1 MKGKAES
8 PATKKSKA
16 VVGNIRHG
24 GFGVSKRLASKQV
37 SMTPDRFERS
47 QSKAK
52 KYLARRSLYNADDT
66 TQIHGS
72 LADISQADDSALELT
87 PVTLSQISA
96 IDPPENDTMT
106 ATFRRKKRPAQNDD
120 TLEMAVQCARGEPDG
135 AERSFTRR
143 QFERFSLADDGDEEG
158 SEVND
163 EVMDE
168 SMEVDEN
175 DDDDCPS
182 PVKKTKNADIKEKV
196 SPVKTKKIGLKE
208 PLKQAAKK
216 LKKLK
221 SSGEQKIKKHGS
233 KNFDALPDETTVPK
247 TPNQTWKE
255 KRQERR
261 MTKNNYDL
269 IATAKRSWEELRRGD
284 LPAVKKKKICD
295 DLMKLTNGKVKEL
308 SMVHDSSRVV
318 QCVVQYGSDQ
328 QRTSIFEEVKNDI
341 CDLCKSKYAKFVVR
355 KLISY
360 GTKDLKS
367 QIFQCFYGQIRKL
380 IKHKEASEI
389 IEYAYNDFATAP
401 QRMAIHE
408 EFYGPTFSL
417 FKNQVY
423 QSLDQIMTD
432 QPEKRDMVIRSMK
445 ETLTPLIDKELLSY
459 SLVHKVFLDF
469 FVYADDKSKKEMIE
483 GLREHIPSF
492 LHTRD
497 GARVAMHCIW
507 SGSAKDRKASIKSLK
522 THIVKVCMEEQG
534 HLLLLA
540 IFDTVDDTVL
550 VQKVILD
557 ELLKSLD
564 TLIVHA
570 TGKKVLLYLLNPR
583 DPVHFN
589 PCIQQLLQEGDRN
602 PTSKKDKTVRAK
614 ELRAYI
620 SPHLIKYLEQNALEM
635 MSDNALALVVKSII
649 TYAAGDVSPAM
660 RAIADLVAQPCGTT
674 DGAINMV
681 EHPASHIALK
691 KIIANDKTRLE
702 SGEGIL
708 FSSILLEA
716 LPKSTIKV
724 WAASNRGCFI
734 LVSLLDVGCSTVT
747 ENVKA
752 SLQPVMKSLKKMT
765 FKGAEILLERLDK
778 PKAQREY
785 RI

>member
-1 MKGKAES
+1 MKGKTES
-8 PATKKSKA
+8 PAKSKA
-16 VVGNIRHG
+16 TVGNIRHG
-24 GFGVSKRLASKQV
+24 GFGVTKKSASKQV

-47 QSKAK
+47 QNKAK

-66 TQIHGS
+66 TQVHGS

-87 PVTLSQISA
+87 PVTISQISA
-96 IDPPENDTMT
+96 IDIPANDTLT
-106 ATFRRKKRPAQNDD
+106 ATFRRKKRRAQNDD

-143 QFERFSLADDGDEEG
+143 QFEKFSLADDEDDGNEENGGD
-158 SEVND
+158 
-163 EVMDE
+163 MDE
-168 SMEVDEN
+168 SMEVDEMEN
-175 DDDDCPS
+175 DDEADGPS
-182 PVKKTKNADIKEKV
+182 PVKKSKNTDKKQKD
-196 SPVKTKKIGLKE
+196 SPGKTKKIGLKE

-221 SSGEQKIKKHGS
+221 SAGDQKAKKGG

-269 IATAKRSWEELRRGD
+269 ISTAKKSWEELRRGD
-284 LPAVKKKKICD
+284 LPAVKRKKICD
-295 DLMKLTNGKVKEL
+295 DLMGLTRGKVKE
-308 SMVHDSSRVV
+308 V
-318 QCVVQYGSDQ
+318 Y
-328 QRTSIFEEVKNDI
+328 DI

-360 GTKDLKS
+360 GSKDLKGRV
-367 QIFQCFYGQIRKL
+367 FQCFYGQIRKL

-389 IEYAYNDFATAP
+389 IEYAYNEFATAP

-423 QSLDQIMTD
+423 QSLDQIMTE
-432 QPEKRDMVIRSMK
+432 QPEKRDMVVRSMK
-445 ETLTPLIDKELLSY
+445 ETLTPLIDKDLLSY

-483 GLREHIPSF
+483 SLREHIPSF

-497 GARVAMHCIW
+497 GTRVAMHCIW
-507 SGSAKDRKASIKSLK
+507 AGSAKDRKTSIKSLK
-522 THIVKVCMEEQG
+522 THVAKACMEEQG

-540 IFDTVDDTVL
+540 IFDSVDDTVL

-589 PCIQQLLQEGDRN
+589 PNIQQVLQEGDCN
-602 PTSKKDKTVRAK
+602 PTSKKDKAVRAK
-614 ELRAYI
+614 ELRTYI
-620 SPHLIKYLEQNALEM
+620 SPHAIKYLEHHALEM
-635 MSDNALALVVKSII
+635 MSDNALALVVKAII
-649 TYAAGDVSPAM
+649 TYASGDVSPAM
-660 RAIADLVAQPCGTT
+660 RAIADLVAKPCSTA

-702 SGEGIL
+702 AGEGIL

-752 SLQPVMKSLKKMT
+752 SLQPVMKSLRKMT

-778 PKAQREY
+778 PRAQREY
-785 RI
+785 RV

>member
-1 MKGKAES
+1 
-8 PATKKSKA
+8 
-16 VVGNIRHG
+16 
-24 GFGVSKRLASKQV
+24 
-37 SMTPDRFERS
+37 MTPDRFERS
-47 QSKAK
+47 QNRAK
-52 KYLARRSLYNADDT
+52 KHIAKQKRSLYNADDT
-66 TQIHGS
+66 TQVYGS
-72 LADISQADDSALELT
+72 LADLSQADDSALELT

-96 IDPPENDTMT
+96 IDVPENDTLT
-106 ATFRRKKRPAQNDD
+106 ATFKRKKRRVQNDD

-143 QFERFSLADDGDEEG
+143 QLEQFSLDDDDDDVGDGADVEG
-158 SEVND
+158 
-163 EVMDE
+163 MDE
-168 SMEVDEN
+168 SMEIDEME
-175 DDDDCPS
+175 DDDADIPS
-182 PVKKTKNADIKEKV
+182 PAKR
-196 SPVKTKKIGLKE
+196 TKKINKKEKDSPAKNKKMGLKE

-221 SSGEQKIKKHGS
+221 SGGDQKSKKESG

-261 MTKNNYDL
+261 MTKNNYNL
-269 IATAKRSWEELRRGD
+269 ISTAKRCWEDLRRAD
-284 LPAVKKKKICD
+284 LPAEKKKKICD
-295 DLMKLTNGKVKEL
+295 DLMGLLKGKIKEL

-318 QCVVQYGSDQ
+318 QCVVQYGSEP
-328 QRTSIFEEVKNDI
+328 QRSSIFEEVKNDI

-355 KLISY
+355 KLINY
-360 GTKDLKS
+360 GSKEMKA
-367 QIFQCFYGQIRKL
+367 QIFLCFHGQIRKL

-389 IEYAYNDFATAP
+389 IEYAYNEFATAP

-423 QSLDQIMTD
+423 QSLDQIMTE

-445 ETLTPLIDKELLSY
+445 ETLTPLVDKDLLSY

-469 FVYADDKSKKEMIE
+469 FIHADDKSKKEMIE
-483 GLREHIPSF
+483 VLREHMPSF

-497 GARVAMHCIW
+497 GTRVAMQCIW
-507 SGSAKDRKASIKSLK
+507 SGSAKDRKISLKSLK
-522 THIVKVCMEEQG
+522 THVAKVCMEEQG

-540 IFDTVDDTVL
+540 IFDCVDDTVL

-589 PCIQQLLQEGDRN
+589 PDIQHVLQEGDHN

-614 ELRAYI
+614 ELRAYV
-620 SPHLIKYLEQNALEM
+620 SPHVIKYLEEHALEM
-635 MSDNALALVVKSII
+635 MSDNGLALVVKAII
-649 TYAAGDVSPAM
+649 THASGDVSPAM
-660 RAIADLVAQPCGTT
+660 RAIADLVAKPCSTA

-691 KIIANDKTRLE
+691 KIIANDKARLE
-702 SGEGIL
+702 AGEGIL

-734 LVSLLDVGCSTVT
+734 LVSLLDVGCSTVM

-752 SLQPVMKSLKKMT
+752 NLQPVMRSLRKMT
-765 FKGAEILLERLDK
+765 FKGAEILLERLEK
-778 PKAQREY
+778 PKSQREY
-785 RI
+785 RV